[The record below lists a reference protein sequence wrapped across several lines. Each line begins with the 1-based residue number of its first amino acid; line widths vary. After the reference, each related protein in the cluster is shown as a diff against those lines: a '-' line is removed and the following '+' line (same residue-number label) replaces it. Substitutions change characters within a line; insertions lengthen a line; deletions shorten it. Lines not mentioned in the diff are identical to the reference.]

1 MSGAVSRLAGLHVI
15 ADDSPG
21 WRLGPV
27 DQARAACEGGAA
39 VVQLRA
45 KHASDGELLRWAH
58 EIRKLT
64 RDAGLLLLINDRFD
78 LALASG
84 ADGVHL
90 GQGDLPLGRLPA
102 EVREGLL
109 VGRST
114 HSASQLRAA
123 RHEAPDYLAFGP
135 VFGTT
140 SKQSESS
147 PRGLPALREAAALAR
162 PHPLIAI
169 GGIDLAKLVEVQHSG
184 AAGIAV
190 ISAVAAAADAAA
202 AVRAL
207 CAGWLEAEAA
217 G

>member
-1 MSGAVSRLAGLHVI
+1 MSRVAPRLAGLHVI

-21 WRLGPV
+21 WRFGPV

-45 KHASDGELLRWAH
+45 KHASDGEVLRWAH

-64 RDAGLLLLINDRFD
+64 HDAGLLLLINDRFD

-102 EVREGLL
+102 EVRERLL

-135 VFGTT
+135 VFGTA
-140 SKQSESS
+140 SKQSEWS
-147 PRGLPALREAAALAR
+147 PRGLPALREAVALAR
-162 PHPLIAI
+162 PLPLIAI
-169 GGIDLAKLVEVQHSG
+169 GGVDLARLVEVQRSG
-184 AAGIAV
+184 IAGVAV
-190 ISAVAAAADAAA
+190 ISAVAAAEDAAA

-207 CAGWLEAEAA
+207 CAGWLEAEAV